1 MKSLCNKAIK
11 NQKFKNDGLYFDSFK
26 YCFNNELF
34 TSENMGFTFEELVD
48 CLINITMSYIEDDR
62 NKVA

>member
-1 MKSLCNKAIK
+1 LTMN
-11 NQKFKNDGLYFDSFK
+11 F
-26 YCFNNELF
+26 F
-34 TSENMGFTFEELVD
+34 TSENMSFTFEELVD

>member
-1 MKSLCNKAIK
+1 
-11 NQKFKNDGLYFDSFK
+11 
-26 YCFNNELF
+26 
-34 TSENMGFTFEELVD
+34 LVD

>member
-1 MKSLCNKAIK
+1 
-11 NQKFKNDGLYFDSFK
+11 
-26 YCFNNELF
+26 
-34 TSENMGFTFEELVD
+34 FTFEELVD

>member
-1 MKSLCNKAIK
+1 
-11 NQKFKNDGLYFDSFK
+11 
-26 YCFNNELF
+26 
-34 TSENMGFTFEELVD
+34 TFEELVD

>member
-1 MKSLCNKAIK
+1 
-11 NQKFKNDGLYFDSFK
+11 
-26 YCFNNELF
+26 
-34 TSENMGFTFEELVD
+34 ELVD

>member
-1 MKSLCNKAIK
+1 
-11 NQKFKNDGLYFDSFK
+11 
-26 YCFNNELF
+26 
-34 TSENMGFTFEELVD
+34 GFTFEELVD